1 MARFLIVGA
10 GPSAMALMGALEREG
25 HVASLGDRA
34 DRGALEHV
42 AIVCWLEGS
51 APERFLA
58 GAVDSSM
65 RGFLY
70 QAAGRERE
78 LSETAARNSIPLA
91 VLTLDPGGVDAW
103 LEQARAAIE
112 GLLLGEGGKP
122 TGALS

>member
-1 MARFLIVGA
+1 MARFLIVGG
-10 GPSAMALMGALEREG
+10 GPSATALVGALEREG
-25 HVASLGDRA
+25 HVASLGDRS

-51 APERFLA
+51 SPERFLV
-58 GAVDSSM
+58 GAIDSSM

-91 VLTLDPGGVDAW
+91 VLTLDPGDVDAW

-122 TGALS
+122 AGALS